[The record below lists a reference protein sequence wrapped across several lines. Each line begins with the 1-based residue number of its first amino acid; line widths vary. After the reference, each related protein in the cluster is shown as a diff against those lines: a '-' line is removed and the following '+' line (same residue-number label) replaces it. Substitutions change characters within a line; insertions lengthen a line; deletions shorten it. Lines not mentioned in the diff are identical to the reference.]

1 MGRFAPPRG
10 QRGLT
15 LIELMVS
22 ITIGL
27 VVVGAVTYAYVGSKG
42 VYRGN
47 ESVARIQEAG
57 RFALDSIA
65 RDIRRAG
72 ALGCG
77 STTSI
82 SPGQPVAIFVASPVA
97 LPVGPANSIQG
108 FAPTAYNPLPLPT
121 AQQPAGWTAPTGYP
135 YWGGD
140 VLQLQIASGVPARV
154 TTTPDTTAGTITIA
168 DNTTPGGAANFKQN
182 DYALLANCSAA
193 TVLQITGNGTATPAT
208 APAALGFAGSGGV
221 VPAITASTAGAG
233 VFSPITYPTLQHF
246 DQVTYY
252 VGKVPN
258 STSTQLPNGLSA
270 LYRYSASNGGAP
282 EELVENIEDMD
293 VVYGVDNSGTSTPST
308 AAAGTFVHAGGVADW
323 TKVVSVRISV
333 VAVGDQLGA
342 APSGQVLLFRGTD
355 PNPTPAASPAASD
368 TRLRQ
373 VFVASAAL
381 RDRFQLP

>member
-1 MGRFAPPRG
+1 MSRFAMHRV
-10 QRGLT
+10 QIGLT
-15 LIELMVS
+15 LIELMIS

-27 VVVGAVTYAYVGSKG
+27 VVVGAVTYVYVGSKG
-42 VYRGN
+42 AYRGN
-47 ESVARIQEAG
+47 ESLARIQEAG

-82 SPGQPVAIFVASPVA
+82 TPGQPVAIFVAPPLTLV
-97 LPVGPANSIQG
+97 VGPANSIQG
-108 FAPTAYNPLPLPT
+108 FAPTAYNPLPVPT
-121 AQQPAGWTAPTGYP
+121 AQQPAWTPPTGAP
-135 YWGGD
+135 AYWGGD
-140 VLQLQIASGVPARV
+140 VLQLQIASGAPARV
-154 TTTPDTTAGTITIA
+154 TATPDTTAGTITIA
-168 DNTTPGGAANFKQN
+168 DNGASAGNFKQG

-221 VPAITASTAGAG
+221 VPAITASGAGAG
-233 VFSPITYPTLQHF
+233 VFSPVTYPTLQHF

-258 STSTQLPNGLSA
+258 STSTQFTNGLSA
-270 LYRYSASNGGAP
+270 LYRYSASSGQA

-293 VVYGVDNSGTSTPST
+293 VVFGVDTSGATPPT
-308 AAAGTFVHAGGVADW
+308 AGTFAHASGVTDW
-323 TKVVSVRISV
+323 TKVISVRVSV

-342 APSGQVLLFRGTD
+342 APSGQVLLFRGPD
-355 PNPTPAASPAASD
+355 PNPTPAASPAAPD

-381 RDRFQLP
+381 RDRIQFQ